1 MKVLAIAGSPR
12 RKGNTD
18 LLLAELARGAQ
29 SKGAEVETIVVQNLR
44 LSTCLHCDTCLKTG
58 ECRIQDDMQ
67 SIYVK
72 LAEADIIV
80 VASPVQFAGITA
92 PLKAMIDRC
101 QCLWAR
107 KYVLKIP
114 PLSPVKKHQGFFIS
128 VSGTRLKNMFE
139 PSITIVKTWFHVINV
154 DYAGELLV
162 GGVDGKGEILKHPDV
177 LQQAFEWGQKLAAAA
192 GQGGAPQ

>member
-18 LLLAELARGAQ
+18 LLLAELVRGAQ
-29 SKGAEVETIVVQNLR
+29 SKGAEVETIVVQNLK

-67 SIYVK
+67 SIYMK

-114 PLSPVKKHQGFFIS
+114 PLSPVKKRQGFFIS

-162 GGVDGKGEILKHPDV
+162 SGVDGKGEILKHPDV

>member
-12 RKGNTD
+12 RQGNTD
-18 LLLAELARGAQ
+18 LLLAELLKGAQ
-29 SKGAEVETIVVQNLR
+29 SKGAEVETVVLQR
-44 LSTCLHCDTCLKTG
+44 LKFSTCVHCDSCLKEG
-58 ECRIQDDMQ
+58 KCRIQDDMQ
-67 SIYVK
+67 PIFDK
-72 LAEADIIV
+72 LAEADVIV

-114 PLSPVKKHQGFFIS
+114 PLSPAKRRKGFFIS

-139 PSITIVKTWFHVINV
+139 PSITIVKTWFHVI
-154 DYAGELLV
+154 DIEYAGELLV
-162 GGVDGKGEILKHPDV
+162 SGIDEKGAILKHPEA
-177 LQQAFEWGQKLAAAA
+177 LQQAFLWGQRLVSD
-192 GQGGAPQ
+192 

>member
-12 RKGNTD
+12 RQGNTD
-18 LLLAELARGAQ
+18 LLLAELLKGAE
-29 SKGAEVETIVVQNLR
+29 SKGAEVETVILQR
-44 LSTCLHCDTCLKTG
+44 LKYNTCVHCDSCLKEG
-58 ECRIQDDMQ
+58 KCRVQDDMQ
-67 SIYVK
+67 PIFDK
-72 LAEADIIV
+72 LAEADVIV

-114 PLSPVKKHQGFFIS
+114 PLSPAKRRKGFFIS

-139 PSITIVKTWFHVINV
+139 PSITIVKTWFHVI
-154 DYAGELLV
+154 DIEYAGELLV
-162 GGVDGKGEILKHPDV
+162 SGIDEKGAILKHPEA
-177 LQQAFEWGQKLAAAA
+177 LQQAFLWGQRLVSD
-192 GQGGAPQ
+192 

>member
-1 MKVLAIAGSPR
+1 MKFLTIAGSPR

-18 LLLAELARGAQ
+18 LLLAELVKGAQ
-29 SKGAEVETIVVQNLR
+29 SKGAEAETIVVQNLKI
-44 LSTCLHCDTCLKTG
+44 STCVHCDTCLKEG
-58 ECRIQDDMQ
+58 ICRIKDDMQ
-67 SIYVK
+67 AIYDK
-72 LAEADIIV
+72 LAAADVIV

-107 KYVLKIP
+107 RYVLKIP
-114 PLSPVKKHQGFFIS
+114 PLSPVKKRRGFFIS

-139 PSITIVKTWFHVINV
+139 PSIAVIKTWFHVINV

-162 GGVDGKGEILKHPDV
+162 SGVDDKGEILKYKDV
-177 LQQAFEWGQKLAAAA
+177 MQKAFEWGQKLATVTEE
-192 GQGGAPQ
+192 GVQP